1 MGVFGNLSNAAKAAL
16 YTILFSF
23 LSTLGLT
30 LLDTLE
36 KVDEWVQTGVAP
48 DWNAQGK
55 VIISAVVAAAAGVV
69 NYVVRYV
76 QARKDP
82 AAVPQYRK

>member
-1 MGVFGNLSNAAKAAL
+1 MFKNLSNSAKAAL
-16 YTILFSF
+16 YTVLFSF

-30 LLDTLE
+30 LLDTLQ

-69 NYVVRYV
+69 NYVVRFV
-76 QARKDP
+76 QTKNDP
-82 AAVPQYRK
+82 TAGPKYTK